1 MNSLKSLKM
10 QKVKNVLSSKAAVK
24 NARTALE
31 KKTEKDFCDFA
42 RSRQKAKELAHLKY
56 LD

>member
-10 QKVKNVLSSKAAVK
+10 KKVKNVLSSKTAVK

-31 KKTEKDFCDFA
+31 KKTEEAFRDFA
-42 RSRQKAKELAHLKY
+42 RSKQKVRELAHLKY

>member
-10 QKVKNVLSSKAAVK
+10 KKVKDFLSSEEAIKKA
-24 NARTALE
+24 RMSLE
-31 KKTEKDFCDFA
+31 KKTEKDFKDFA
-42 RSRQKAKELAHLKY
+42 RSKQKVRELANQKY